1 MHFPADIELGMCQT
15 VYTTKNHVYN
25 DVFNTTV
32 N

>member
-1 MHFPADIELGMCQT
+1 MNHMSINHMTKCIKSI
-15 VYTTKNHVYN
+15 TTKNHVYN